1 MSVIGALGSEW
12 IKHRRSATRALVVL
26 APLVLAAHFPLVAL
40 FGDSE
45 VGWRLFLTAV
55 YNWWC
60 VLWIPMG
67 AGILAALAAARETR
81 SGAWRALRAR
91 PSSPATLYGAK
102 LAVLA
107 LHALLCALV
116 LLAVALL
123 AGTLAFGPPVPWGR
137 LLLGALL
144 PMLAAL
150 PMLAVQ
156 LWVATALGSA
166 ASVALGVVGFLPGV
180 LVAETG
186 SWIYVPWS
194 WPLRVAIPVVGFHA
208 NGTPLEAGSP
218 LRGLPVAPV
227 LLLALATFVAAGA
240 LGALW
245 FAGREVR

>member
-1 MSVIGALGSEW
+1 MNGFGALGSEW
-12 IKHRRSATRALVVL
+12 IKHRRSATRVLVVL
-26 APLVLAAHFPLVAL
+26 APLVLAAYFPLVAL
-40 FGDSE
+40 LGDSDAD
-45 VGWRLFLTAV
+45 WRLFLNAV

-67 AGILAALAAARETR
+67 AAILTALAAAREAR
-81 SGAWRALRAR
+81 SGAWRSLRAR

-102 LAVLA
+102 LAVLS

-123 AGTLAFGPPVPWGR
+123 AGVAAFGAAVPWGN

-144 PMLAAL
+144 PWVAAL
-150 PMLAVQ
+150 PLLAIQ
-156 LWVATALGSA
+156 LWVATALGPA
-166 ASVALGVVGFLPGV
+166 ASVALGVVGFLPGA

-186 SWIYVPWS
+186 SWAYVPPS
-194 WPLRVAIPVVGFHA
+194 WPVRVAIPVVGFHA

-218 LRGLPVAPV
+218 LRDLPVAPV
-227 LLLALATFVAAGA
+227 LLLALATFVAVGA

-245 FAGREVR
+245 FTRKEVR